1 MDDFRFLSDRIN
13 KLEKDVKM
21 LNSNFTDCAIEQAT
35 INEKLNST
43 LITLGEIK
51 AVVNTLQLKPARKWD
66 SVVSAIIA
74 ALISAIIGFIFL
86 KLGG

>member
-35 INEKLNST
+35 INENLNST